1 MHFKATND
9 LNVNLSKLEKKL
21 SPDSSIYG
29 TTQLGV
35 SPKKPNS
42 NKEVVVLIVDDNGSN
57 IFVLKAM
64 LARFKVK
71 CDTANNGLEAIQLI
85 TQKGL
90 CNYRLVLMDINMPIM
105 NGVDATIKIKELE
118 ALGQIPEIPVIA
130 VSAQEE
136 DRVKKAAF
144 EAGVV
149 EYIEKPISISKIEN
163 FVKIYCQ

>member
-105 NGVDATIKIKELE
+105 NGVDATI
-118 ALGQIPEIPVIA
+118 
-130 VSAQEE
+130 
-136 DRVKKAAF
+136 
-144 EAGVV
+144 
-149 EYIEKPISISKIEN
+149 
-163 FVKIYCQ
+163 